1 MQVLEATVCQLAN
14 CEVYKAFEEWQTKR
28 REEQILP
35 SQSLF
40 DFEKKLLKS
49 QALKGER
56 HIPRARAEMFLKAL
70 RYTAS
75 KYKQADGSR
84 MRLSEAEE
92 LQILNLKLL
101 NPAVLENTIEG
112 IASDGERMSL
122 DDADALLD
130 DIGGLVERY
139 LLSCKAPKRL
149 NEVVYC
155 TDSENEDGARDA
167 AAPAPPA
174 ETDEAE
180 LDLWEHTMAPTED
193 VDTAEESGAMGE
205 EDDGWKQLPTEF
217 AKQYEQPAPP
227 RPAEKEKN
235 LPAPASQMDE
245 DDEDRAPA
253 GYDEIMAEGVPREV
267 PVVRRRA
274 NAKTKR

>member
-84 MRLSEAEE
+84 LRLSEAEE

-101 NPAVLENTIEG
+101 NPAVLENTIDG
-112 IASDGERMSL
+112 IASEERMSL

-130 DIGGLVERY
+130 DIGGLVCRGLRTNAATPHTCVGRAVSLVVQGPEETER
-139 LLSCKAPKRL
+139 
-149 NEVVYC
+149 
-155 TDSENEDGARDA
+155 G
-167 AAPAPPA
+167 
-174 ETDEAE
+174 
-180 LDLWEHTMAPTED
+180 
-193 VDTAEESGAMGE
+193 
-205 EDDGWKQLPTEF
+205 
-217 AKQYEQPAPP
+217 
-227 RPAEKEKN
+227 
-235 LPAPASQMDE
+235 
-245 DDEDRAPA
+245 
-253 GYDEIMAEGVPREV
+253 GVLHRQ
-267 PVVRRRA
+267 RRR
-274 NAKTKR
+274 RGRP